1 MTLAARIK
9 KRMSD
14 LQLTQEAVANRA
26 ELSQGMVFKLVSGKS
41 KGTSRIV
48 QLAYALE
55 CDVEWLANGQTSP
68 QSASVRETDSI
79 YAQSQSPSIDEL
91 AKQIRA
97 LPLSDQKQ
105 LVLEIVEELFGKL

>member
-9 KRMSD
+9 KRMLD

-41 KGTSRIV
+41 KSTSKIV
-48 QLAYALE
+48 QLAHALE
-55 CDVEWLANGQTSP
+55 CDVEWLASGETSAR
-68 QSASVRETDSI
+68 SVNVREPSST
-79 YAQSQSPSIDEL
+79 YNQSSPSIEEL

-97 LPLSDQKQ
+97 LPLSDQKL
-105 LVLEIVEELFGKL
+105 LVMDIVEELFRK

>member
-41 KGTSRIV
+41 KSTSKIV
-48 QLAYALE
+48 QLAHALE
-55 CDVEWLANGQTSP
+55 CDVEWLASGKTAA
-68 QSASVRETDSI
+68 QSAAVRETDST
-79 YAQSQSPSIDEL
+79 YRQSLSPSIGEL
-91 AKQIRA
+91 SKQIRA

-105 LVLEIVEELFGKL
+105 LVIEIVEELFRK